1 MCSIHFSSGDILT
14 TAGGLT
20 KIKQGATPSVFPWV
34 TARPSARRS
43 VYERSTER
51 LGFDV
56 CGSEGGSCGR
66 DDGVVVGVSVG
77 LDHDYL
83 QQTPGKCISYVD
95 DKICSCGR

>member
-1 MCSIHFSSGDILT
+1 MVL
-14 TAGGLT
+14 
-20 KIKQGATPSVFPWV
+20 
-34 TARPSARRS
+34 RRS
-43 VYERSTER
+43 SKVQRLLFFRGSLPDLQLGDQFTRSTER